1 MKALWKLTCAA
12 VLGMTLAACGG
23 QDSGSGAQA
32 SAASAGSQPA
42 AEAKREIRFGTTPG
56 DFADMITDQIKPML
70 EKQGYTVTLT
80 EFPDYVIPN
89 KALAEG
95 AIDINIFQHKPYL
108 DSFKAAHNLD
118 LTEVFQV
125 PTAPLGIYPGK
136 LTALDQV
143 KDGSTVSIPDD
154 PSNLA
159 RALVMLDNLGWIK
172 LKAGIDPLTAS
183 KTDIAENTK
192 NIKFVEMEAANLPR
206 SRQDVDFAI
215 VNGNYAMSSGMKLAE
230 ALFQEPSFAYIN
242 WSAVRTADK
251 DAQWVKDVTAA
262 YNSQE
267 FKDYA
272 HKRCVGYKYP
282 AAWGEGVAAASAA
295 SAAAASGASAA
306 K

>member
-23 QDSGSGAQA
+23 QNSGSGAQA
-32 SAASAGSQPA
+32 SAASSGSQPA

-56 DFADMITDQIKPML
+56 DFADMIKDQIQPML

-80 EFPDYVIPN
+80 EFPDYVTPN
-89 KALAEG
+89 QALAEG

-108 DSFKAAHNLD
+108 DSFKAEHKLD

-143 KDGSTVSIPDD
+143 KNGSTVSIPND

-172 LKAGIDPLTAS
+172 LKEGIDPLKAAR
-183 KTDIAENTK
+183 TDIAENTK
-192 NIKFVEMEAANLPR
+192 NIEFVEMEAANLPR

-272 HKRCVGYKYP
+272 YKRFVGYKYP
-282 AAWGEGVAAASAA
+282 AAWGEGAAAASAA